1 MIKQLFTTIASL
13 TLITLLTGNITA
25 QTTTA
30 NPEKSE
36 ETFET
41 IMRHLDKGGDLL
53 VVANIE
59 GWLENML
66 SIIPQLTKL
75 DIPTDPSTVQA
86 MSALEKLPAFLKKN
100 GFYAVTG
107 VGMSVVPR
115 KDGLNN
121 YKSFICRNETAI
133 DLPLWRGLVGTEP
146 KELTSLNYIPA
157 DSVLTRICINEPA
170 QLWKMIKSGIKELGG
185 EEADAGFDMGIQMFS
200 AQVGVSID
208 ELIASLGKE
217 GFFSLQLSETNK
229 LDIPLNPGDAPMTI
243 PEPSLLIGLSV
254 KNNVLLSLIT
264 NQLQKTGMP
273 IARTTVAG
281 NTIQSI
287 NLPVPLP
294 IPIKLSFTTDSGML
308 LLASSDELL
317 KKALTAKKT
326 ESGLVATDK
335 FKEAFDDLPLK
346 NNGLFYMSPRF
357 NKVIMDV
364 QMKAMANTPSI
375 NADEF
380 LPLINKMYG
389 VDKEQSAAIVIRN
402 LKSGISVKGT
412 SSSGGREIA
421 ASALIAP
428 MGMMAAIAIPSFV
441 KARTTSQK
449 NACINN
455 LRQLDSA
462 KEQWALA
469 ERKVNGDTPDEAG
482 VLEYVRGS
490 GMPVCPQGGTYTLN
504 AIGTNPTCSMN
515 HDGHSLR

>member
-1 MIKQLFTTIASL
+1 MIKQLLTTAAGISLIA
-13 TLITLLTGNITA
+13 LLTGDVTA
-25 QTTTA
+25 QTTA
-30 NPEKSE
+30 VNPEKSE

-53 VVANIE
+53 VVANVE

-66 SIIPQLTKL
+66 SIIPQLAKL
-75 DIPTDPSTVQA
+75 DISADPSAAQTISTLQ
-86 MSALEKLPAFLKKN
+86 KLPVFMKKN

-115 KDGLNN
+115 EDGLND
-121 YKSFICRNETAI
+121 YKSFICRDEAAI
-133 DLPLWRGLVGTEP
+133 GLPLWRGLVGTAP
-146 KELTSLNYIPA
+146 KELTSLDYIPA
-157 DSVLTRICINEPA
+157 NSVLTRVCISEPA
-170 QLWKMIKSGIKELGG
+170 QLWKMVKAGIKELGG
-185 EEADAGFDMGIQMFS
+185 EEAEAGFDMGIQMFS

-217 GFFSLQLSETNK
+217 GFFSLQLSGTKN
-229 LDIPLNPGDAPMTI
+229 LDIPLTPGQEPITI

-254 KNNVLLSLIT
+254 KNNMLASLIT

-273 IARTTVAG
+273 IEKTTVAG
-281 NTIQSI
+281 TSIQSI

-294 IPIKLSFTTDSGML
+294 IPLKLSFTTDSGML

-317 KKALTAKKT
+317 KTALTAKKT
-326 ESGLVATDK
+326 KNGLVATEK
-335 FKEAFDDLPLK
+335 FKKAFDDLPLK

-357 NKVIMDV
+357 NEVVMDV
-364 QMKAMANTPSI
+364 QTKAMANNPGIDT
-375 NADEF
+375 DEF
-380 LPLINKMYG
+380 MPLINNMYG
-389 VDKEQSAAIVIRN
+389 MNKEQSAAIVIRN

-421 ASALIAP
+421 ASVMIAP

-441 KARTTSQK
+441 KARSTSQK

-469 ERKVNGDTPDEAG
+469 EKKMTGDIPDEAG
-482 VLEYVRGS
+482 VLEYVKG
-490 GMPVCPQGGTYTLN
+490 GMPTCPAGGTYTLN
-504 AIGTNPTCSMN
+504 AISANPTCSMN
-515 HDGHSLR
+515 HDGHRLR